1 MTLDPLRILSDLG
14 VRDTPDKVT
23 PVTGGW
29 DTSLWRI
36 DVGPRSY
43 ALRVFRAEQTKTCHR
58 EAQVLRALRDQ
69 SFPVPS
75 VDAEGVG
82 QGRPA
87 LLLGWCSGRPMLEEI
102 AQRPWRVWQLG
113 RAMGVTH
120 ARIHAASLPEVV
132 VESLP
137 RTGVQVG
144 DSRQC
149 VLHLD
154 YHPLNVLTDGQQ
166 VTAVLDWA
174 NSAVGDRRADLARS
188 ITLLRL
194 APTPPGTFSVLQQLM
209 RSVLELA
216 WRRGYREQQASNPFV
231 DMDPFYVWAGEWME
245 TDLQPKLGRPGVW
258 LQETDLLRIRQ
269 WTMARKKRVTALDEA
284 SDRLR
289 SGS

>member
-1 MTLDPLRILSDLG
+1 MTLDPARILSDLG
-14 VRDTPDKVT
+14 VRDAPDAVT
-23 PVTGGW
+23 PVNGGW

-36 DVGPRSY
+36 DIGQRRF
-43 ALRVFRAEQTKTCHR
+43 ALRVFRPEQAKTCHR
-58 EAQVLRALRDQ
+58 EALVMEALRNQ
-69 SFPVPS
+69 SIPVPS

-87 LLLGWCSGRPMLEEI
+87 LLLGWCSGRPLLEQV

-120 ARIHAASLPEVV
+120 ARVHATSLPEVV
-132 VESLP
+132 VDALP
-137 RTGVQVG
+137 RAGVQVG
-144 DSRQC
+144 DSRQS

-154 YHPLNVLTDGQQ
+154 YHPLNILTDGEQI
-166 VTAVLDWA
+166 TAVLDWA
-174 NSAVGDRRADLARS
+174 NTAVGDRRADLART

-194 APTPPGTFSVLQQLM
+194 APTPPGSFSVLQQMM
-209 RSVLELA
+209 RGLLELA
-216 WRRGYREQQASNPFV
+216 WRRGYSEGQAADPFV

-269 WTMARKKRVTALDEA
+269 WTMARKKRVTALDESA
-284 SDRLR
+284 DRRRSD
-289 SGS
+289 S